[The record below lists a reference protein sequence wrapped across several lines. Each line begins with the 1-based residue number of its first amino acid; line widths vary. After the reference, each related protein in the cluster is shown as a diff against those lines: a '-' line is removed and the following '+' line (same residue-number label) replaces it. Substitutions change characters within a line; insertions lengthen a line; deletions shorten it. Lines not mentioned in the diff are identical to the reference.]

1 MPDVISCYNRKQTDE
16 WRDIAKV
23 QIINDC
29 PESVRVGIIGAGI
42 VGGAMEHWF
51 GRCHEI
57 FVHDPARGT
66 ELAEVTENCDV
77 AYIAVPTPPVPGTGE
92 CDTSIV
98 EEILQELPDGFKAVI
113 KSTVVPGT
121 TQKYHEEFGNLVLGY
136 SPEFLVERRHLED
149 FGRQDILVC
158 GTHNNELAELVFQH
172 HREAGVLK
180 RDNCFHLTP
189 TQAELVK
196 YSKNTFYSLKVIFA
210 NQMYDIC
217 QEMGED
223 WYAIKEVITSE
234 QSQPI
239 GESHLDPIF
248 GLNRGFGGKCL
259 PKDTMALSALADRLG
274 VKYEILDSL
283 FSDNQR
289 LRGILTGKES
299 DVATLDD

>member
-1 MPDVISCYNRKQTDE
+1 MKI
-16 WRDIAKV
+16 
-23 QIINDC
+23 
-29 PESVRVGIIGAGI
+29 GIVGAGI

-51 GRCHEI
+51 RKSHEV

-66 ELAEVTENCDV
+66 ELEEVTKNCDF
-77 AYIAVPTPPVPGTGE
+77 AYIAVPTPSIPETGE

-98 EEILQELPDGFKAVI
+98 EGILRQLPDGFRAII
-113 KSTVVPGT
+113 KRTVVPGT
-121 TQKYHEEFGNLVLGY
+121 TQKFHERFGNLLLGY

-149 FGRQDILVC
+149 FGQQDILVC
-158 GTHNNELAELVFQH
+158 GTHHKELADMVFEH
-172 HREAGVLK
+172 HRVAGVLK
-180 RDNCFHLTP
+180 RENCFQLTP

-196 YSKNTFYSLKVIFA
+196 YSKNTFYALKVIFA
-210 NQMYDIC
+210 NQMFDIC
-217 QEMGED
+217 YEMGED
-223 WYAIKEVITSE
+223 WYGIRDVITAE

-259 PKDTMALSALADRLG
+259 PKDTLALTALADRLG